1 MKGSWLPR
9 LVSGWWEL
17 LQHRLSGISYWR
29 WGISSNNNLSRGY
42 CYSSLQ
48 IFYISLGAVQ
58 WGQDDCIQCD
68 EGKVLSTNNNKNM
81 EFYILCRT
89 GSEMHFIYRT
99 NIPILLFTITTI
111 SPISTLSPTM
121 TSLLASRR
129 KTSNWKLWF
138 DSSKT
143 PARLIC
149 LISSSLKAT
158 FIDTEL
164 KY

>member
-1 MKGSWLPR
+1 M
-9 LVSGWWEL
+9 
-17 LQHRLSGISYWR
+17 
-29 WGISSNNNLSRGY
+29 SRGY

-68 EGKVLSTNNNKNM
+68 EGKVINNNKNM

-138 DSSKT
+138 DLNKT
-143 PARLIC
+143 PTRPIF
-149 LISSSLKAT
+149 LISLSLKANLIDRDYLIET
-158 FIDTEL
+158 FDLSCSRDQFKRQISQMFLMWFD
-164 KY
+164 KNRK